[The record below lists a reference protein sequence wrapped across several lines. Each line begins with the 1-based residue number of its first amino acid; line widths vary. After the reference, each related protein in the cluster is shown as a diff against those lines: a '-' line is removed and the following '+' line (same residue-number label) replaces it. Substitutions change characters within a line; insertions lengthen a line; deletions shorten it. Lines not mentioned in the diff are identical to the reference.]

1 MLPTDHPRSG
11 TRKNSVA
18 YEMASAAI
26 SLHRRGTISISLLV
40 FLAIVFVSAPAHA
53 EDDVS
58 FREDLAPIL
67 IKNCVGCHGDKTA
80 ESGFRLDSFTR
91 AFEKGE
97 SGSVGFTA
105 GMLEK
110 SEVFHRL
117 VSDDADER
125 MPPESDPL
133 PAEQIAMFKRW
144 IEAGA
149 KFDGDNPDAPLIS
162 IVPAPTHPP
171 APESYPF
178 TIPVSALVFSH
189 DGKSLIAGG
198 YHELTVWNAE
208 TGELLRRIS
217 NVGRRTYALA
227 ISPDGKTLA
236 AAGGSPGSLGEVRLF
251 NPETGE
257 LLRAFG
263 AESDVVLDAA
273 FNAKGDQLV
282 VAVTDGSLKTFDAAT
297 GRGLLT
303 IAGHADWVTTVAWN
317 SDGTKIASGSRD
329 KTVKIFE
336 ATTGELVATYSGHG
350 QPVRGVA
357 FHPAGT
363 EIFSSGDDKRIHRWK
378 IADAVKTSDIGFG
391 GEVFRLQIVGE
402 FLFTSSADK
411 TVRQFEV
418 ESHKQLHSLT
428 GHKDSPV
435 SVTWHPATKR
445 LASGGFDGEVI
456 VWDLNEKKPK
466 LTFIA
471 APGYSAALSYSSRA
485 RK

>member
-1 MLPTDHPRSG
+1 MLPNDDSRSG
-11 TRKNSVA
+11 IRKNSVVH
-18 YEMASAAI
+18 EMVSDVFRLRPQRMHGQSLAVLAI
-26 SLHRRGTISISLLV
+26 A
-40 FLAIVFVSAPAHA
+40 FLAIVFVAAPACS

-58 FREDLAPIL
+58 FRKDLAPIL

-91 AFEKGE
+91 AFEKNE

-110 SEVFHRL
+110 SEVFRRL
-117 VSDDADER
+117 ISDDADER

-133 PAEQIAMFKRW
+133 RAEQIALFRRW

-149 KFDGDNPDAPLIS
+149 NFDGDDPAAPLIS
-162 IVPAPTHPP
+162 IVPAPTHPA

-178 TIPVSALVFSH
+178 TIPVSALVFSN
-189 DGKSLIAGG
+189 DGRSLIASG

-208 TGELLRRIS
+208 NGELLRRIN

-236 AAGGSPGSLGEVRLF
+236 AACGAPGSLGEVRLF

-263 AESDVVLDAA
+263 TASDVVLDVA
-273 FNAKGDQLV
+273 FNTQGDQLA
-282 VAVTDGSLKTFDAAT
+282 VATTDGSLKTFETAT
-297 GRGLLT
+297 GQELMT
-303 IAGHADWVTTVAWN
+303 IAAHADWVTVVAWN
-317 SDGTKIASGSRD
+317 SDSTKIASGSRD

-336 ATTGELVATYSGHG
+336 ATTGELIATYSGHG
-350 QPVRGVA
+350 LPVRGVA
-357 FHPAGT
+357 FHPAG
-363 EIFSSGDDKRIHRWK
+363 EELFSSGDDKRIHRWK

-391 GEVFRLQIVGE
+391 GEVFRLQIVGD
-402 FLFTSSADK
+402 FLFASSADK

-418 ESHKQLHSLT
+418 ESHTQLHSLT

-435 SVTWHPATKR
+435 SVTWHAPTKR

-456 VWDLNEKKPK
+456 VWDLDEKKPK

-471 APGYSAALSYSSRA
+471 APGYVTIR
-485 RK
+485 